1 MAKSV
6 TLKIDRWAGFQ
17 KSIKS
22 LTANRVL
29 VGIPDA
35 NADRKPDPKDP
46 VPITSAGIGWIMEH
60 GAPEKNIPARPFL
73 NPGIAGA
80 KDKITDR
87 LQKTAMKAID
97 GDVTATKT
105 GLAGVGLIAQRSVQ
119 ERITDGPFAP
129 LAPATLADR
138 VRRGRTG
145 EKPLIDTGQLRRAV
159 TYVIRG
165 H

>member
-1 MAKSV
+1 MKAVS
-6 TLKIDRWAGFQ
+6 LKVDRWAGFQ

-22 LTANRVL
+22 LTANKVL

-35 NADRKPDPKDP
+35 NADRKPDPDDP
-46 VPITSAGIGWIMEH
+46 VPITNAGIGYIMEN

-73 NPGIAGA
+73 KPGIADA
-80 KDKITDR
+80 KEAITDR
-87 LQKTAMKAID
+87 LHKTAMKALD
-97 GDVTATKT
+97 GDVSATKA
-105 GLAGVGLIAQRSVQ
+105 GLTGVGLIAQRSVQ
-119 ERITDGPFAP
+119 EKITDGPFAP

-145 EKPLIDTGQLRRAV
+145 EKPLIDTGQLRRAI

-165 H
+165 N